1 LLDICHSSKTNLNQD
16 KYSGFKGREHINKT
30 TNSTTTNSTRNFI
43 LSIFYNRL
51 QSLIILSAN
60 HLKKKKSKFM
70 VTSTH
75 NHLRNKLVTLLPKA
89 QMDNK
94 VCYSENLNIL
104 QET

>member
-1 LLDICHSSKTNLNQD
+1 
-16 KYSGFKGREHINKT
+16 
-30 TNSTTTNSTRNFI
+30 
-43 LSIFYNRL
+43 
-51 QSLIILSAN
+51 
-60 HLKKKKSKFM
+60 M